1 MRRIDGWIRCWFMVV
16 GSVCFEGH
24 VCFEVVMRRRFAK
37 NGEGLLVRAV
47 WVREVFCGEVKLE
60 EHMRV
65 ADGAAGVGFAASKR
79 GSDARVASELGV
91 LVLARMRAE
100 RRLPDMVRLAKEV
113 EKRKERRHEEAGKSI
128 KSVRT
133 G

>member
-1 MRRIDGWIRCWFMVV
+1 MP
-16 GSVCFEGH
+16 
-24 VCFEVVMRRRFAK
+24 K
-37 NGEGLLVRAV
+37 NGEGSLVRAV
-47 WVREVFCGEVKLE
+47 RVREVSFGEA
-60 EHMRV
+60 RV
-65 ADGAAGVGFAASKR
+65 GGHVRIADGAVGVGFAASNR
-79 GSDARVASELGV
+79 GSDARVASGPGV